1 MSGAR
6 APGSG
11 HSQVAVL
18 RAQRPRSRFLR
29 GSAVAL
35 VLLVVAAWS
44 SGEVEVGELLSAR
57 RVDNLRRFLER
68 DAMPFP
74 LRETGFSLGGLASW
88 AWGLV
93 REPGLEAALATLWIS
108 ILAIVLAGLFA
119 LVTMPLAARNIATSD
134 PFLLRGPLPRECRWR
149 ELPWR
154 CLVAATRALYVFLR
168 AIPEY
173 VWAFLLVGMLGPSAW
188 PAVLALAIHNGG
200 ILGRLDAETV
210 ENLEARPLRS
220 LRMLGAT
227 RRQLGTIALLPLALP
242 RLLLYFFYRFETCV
256 REATVL
262 GMLGVVSL
270 GYYIQ
275 EARGR
280 QFYDEMLLLVA
291 LGVVIVLV
299 GDLLS
304 YVARGWVRR
313 AA

>member
-1 MSGAR
+1 MT
-6 APGSG
+6 
-11 HSQVAVL
+11 
-18 RAQRPRSRFLR
+18 
-29 GSAVAL
+29 
-35 VLLVVAAWS
+35 
-44 SGEVEVGELLSAR
+44 ELFSAR
-57 RVDNLRRFLER
+57 RGANLRRFLEQ

-74 LRETGFSLGGLASW
+74 LRESGFSLGGFADW
-88 AWGLV
+88 AWDLV
-93 REPGLEAALATLWIS
+93 RDPGFEAALATLWIS
-108 ILAIVLAGLFA
+108 VLAIVLAALFA
-119 LVTMPLAARNIATSD
+119 LLAMPLAARTIATSD
-134 PFLLRGPLPRECRWR
+134 PFLQRGPLPPECRWR

-154 CLVAATRALYVFLR
+154 VLVTGMRGLFVFLR

-220 LRMLGAT
+220 LRMLGAS
-227 RRQLGTIALLPLALP
+227 RRQLGAVALLPLALP

-270 GYYIQ
+270 GYYIH

-291 LGVVIVLV
+291 LGVCIVLA

-304 YVARGWVRR
+304 YAARGWVRR
-313 AA
+313 AT